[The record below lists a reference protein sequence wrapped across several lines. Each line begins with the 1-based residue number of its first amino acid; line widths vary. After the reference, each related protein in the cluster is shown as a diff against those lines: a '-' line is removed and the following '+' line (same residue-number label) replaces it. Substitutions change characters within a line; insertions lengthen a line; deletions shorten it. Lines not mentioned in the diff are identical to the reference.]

1 MDNVA
6 RVREA
11 WRAWAASYE
20 DRMVRLPTVQLGTL
34 TMSSRAVHV
43 ARTVRSTVSVSSSR
57 EPTSETRG
65 QWRCTCCVVYA

>member
-43 ARTVRSTVSVSSSR
+43 ARTVFAVRLYGVGELV
-57 EPTSETRG
+57 
-65 QWRCTCCVVYA
+65 A